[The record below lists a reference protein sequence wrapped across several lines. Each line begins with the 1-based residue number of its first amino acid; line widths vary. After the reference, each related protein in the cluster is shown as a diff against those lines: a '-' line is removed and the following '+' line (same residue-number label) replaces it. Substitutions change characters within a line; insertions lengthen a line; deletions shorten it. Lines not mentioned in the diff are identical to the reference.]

1 MNRRAFLLS
10 TISSVALSSQFAR
23 AVTVNNTKK
32 NLSEFFKNQNSKKI
46 LIPPGDYYF
55 DGTSINIDSMSEIIF
70 SDGANIYIDA
80 HKSNR
85 SAAIFNIAG
94 AKNIQISG
102 GNFIAEDDLI
112 VVVQCVDYVENITV
126 KKIKCIGCRILSSKM
141 TQRYS
146 DILIERISQDV
157 NVLSCSANAKQI
169 KTNHAC
175 IELSYINGGRC
186 GNNIISAFYHGIMFW
201 GGDSNPVKDG
211 EPHNERKCTALV
223 INNNIIRDVRLGGI
237 WGSMGERVSITANYV
252 ENGGDVGIDFEGCNN
267 SIAKNNIVK
276 NFKHGCLATF
286 FICNNIIFKNNLAL
300 NSGLYGKSIAAIFNA
315 SQKPLNKNINFI
327 GNVFVSEGL
336 ISYFKQNGATDYL
349 NVRNNYFGNVIVDF
363 TSNNNGDIDISDNKF
378 KYDTI
383 IDKMASTIRVGNVKK
398 ASASIK
404 IANNTFINIPSENF
418 KAIQFFRIE
427 PNKRLSVKTN
437 NNVLNNV
444 LINKDQISYQ
454 N

>member
-23 AVTVNNTKK
+23 AVTINNTKK
-32 NLSEFFKNQNSKKI
+32 NLSELFKGQNSKKI
-46 LIPPGDYYF
+46 VIPSGDYYF
-55 DGTSINIDSMSEIIF
+55 DGTSININSMSEIIF
-70 SDGANIYIDA
+70 LDGANIYINTQ
-80 HKSNR
+80 KNNNSTTV
-85 SAAIFNIAG
+85 FNITD

-102 GNFIAEDDLI
+102 GTFIAEDDMI
-112 VVVQCVDYVENITV
+112 VVVQCIDYVKDITV
-126 KKIKCIGCRILSSKM
+126 KKIKCIGCRIFASKM

-146 DILIERISQDV
+146 DILIEKISQGI
-157 NVLSCSANAKQI
+157 NVSSCRANAKQI

-186 GNNIISAFYHGIMFW
+186 SNNIISAFYHGVMFW
-201 GGDSNPVKDG
+201 GGDSDPVKNG
-211 EPHNERKCTALV
+211 EPNNERKCTALV

-237 WGSMGERVSITANYV
+237 WGSMGDRVSIAANYV

-286 FICNNIIFKNNLAL
+286 FICDNITFKNNLAL
-300 NSGLYGKSIAAIFNA
+300 NTGVYGKSIAAIFNA

-336 ISYFKQNGATDYL
+336 ISYFKQNGAADYL
-349 NVRNNYFGNVIVDF
+349 NVRNNYFGNVVVDF

-378 KYDTI
+378 KYDTVI
-383 IDKMASTIRVGNVKK
+383 GEIASTIKVGNVKK
-398 ASASIK
+398 PNASIT
-404 IANNTFINIPSENF
+404 IANNSFINIPSKNF
-418 KAIQFFRIE
+418 KAIQFFKTEI
-427 PNKRLSVKTN
+427 NKKLSVKTN
-437 NNVLNNV
+437 NNVLNDI
-444 LINKDQISYQ
+444 LINKEQISYQ